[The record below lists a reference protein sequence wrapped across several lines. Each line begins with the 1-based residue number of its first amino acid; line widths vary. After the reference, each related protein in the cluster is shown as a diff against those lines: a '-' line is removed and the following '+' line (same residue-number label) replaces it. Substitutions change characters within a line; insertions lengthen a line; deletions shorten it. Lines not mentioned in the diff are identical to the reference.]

1 MNDNRD
7 IGYSAIFLGVGI
19 WFFFWGFMRLRR
31 KRKIENIPTSTV
43 RGLAMGLVEVIG
55 KAKKRLNLISPLS
68 GTECTLYRYSV
79 ERYKQSGRS
88 GHWVTIARG
97 DSFVSPF
104 WLDDGTGK
112 ILVFPHGSELI
123 LPVSYEFRTGL
134 GRDLPAK
141 LIAFLEENNI
151 SYSSFLG
158 NRPLRFKE
166 WLIHEDD
173 TVYVLGTAKTKGPA
187 DYLKSHN
194 EKLTQR
200 LEELKN
206 NPQEMS
212 KVDLNQ
218 DGEINAQEWDLA
230 VSKIERQLLE
240 EELRTPLLQESPD
253 ALIGKGEGEVY
264 IISDYS
270 QKELLQRLTWES
282 FLGVFGGT
290 ALTLGM
296 LGYLLFRLNICRF

>member
-1 MNDNRD
+1 MSDNRD
-7 IGYSAIFLGVGI
+7 IGYSAVFLVVGI
-19 WFFFWGFMRLRR
+19 WFFFLGFMRLRR

-43 RGLAMGLVEVIG
+43 RGLAMGLVELIG

-68 GTECTLYRYSV
+68 GTECTLYRYTV
-79 ERYKQSGRS
+79 ERYQQSGRS

-97 DSFVSPF
+97 DSFASPF

-123 LPVSYEFRTGL
+123 IPVSYEFRTGL
-134 GRDLPAK
+134 GRELPVK
-141 LIAFLEENNI
+141 LTAFLETHNI
-151 SYSSFLG
+151 SYRSFLG
-158 NRPLRFKE
+158 NYPLRFKE
-166 WLIHEDD
+166 WLIHVDD
-173 TVYVLGTAKTKGPA
+173 TVYVLGTAATIGPA

-194 EKLTQR
+194 EKLSQR

-218 DGEINAQEWDLA
+218 DKEISAQEWNLA

-240 EELRTPLLQESPD
+240 EELRTPSPQENLEV
-253 ALIGKGEGEVY
+253 LISKGEGEVY

-270 QKELLQRLTWES
+270 QKDLLQRLTWES
-282 FLGVFGGT
+282 FLGVFGG
-290 ALTLGM
+290 AVLTLVM
-296 LGYLLFRLNICRF
+296 LGYLLFRLSICRF